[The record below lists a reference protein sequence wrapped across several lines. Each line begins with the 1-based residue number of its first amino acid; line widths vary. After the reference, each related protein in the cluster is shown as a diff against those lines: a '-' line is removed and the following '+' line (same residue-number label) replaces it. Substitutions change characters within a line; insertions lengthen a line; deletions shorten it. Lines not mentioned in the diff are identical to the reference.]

1 MKSSRTRWIRGLGA
15 VVLVGGLM
23 ITGWGLGV
31 TSAAPPASN
40 PGNPFQAILD
50 KLDQVL
56 AAVTGAAGQG
66 NHTLRWDTNNP
77 SATRFTVL
85 AAIPGAVL
93 DKNTGLVW
101 EQAPD
106 GTPPRLGRRHSRLRN
121 PLLCQQGCRG
131 HSRLATALGGGAQE
145 RAGWLDGSG
154 RAVCPGQRFHPQH
167 QQCYSRCPVGQLLV
181 GVDDRRPSDRRVERV
196 LRLGLVFSS
205 NKANGSVRAWCVRG
219 GMHADTY

>member
-121 PLLCQQGCRG
+121 PLLCQQECRG
-131 HSRLATALGGGAQE
+131 HARLAAAVGGGVGESDRSLVTGALCSGE
-145 RAGWLDGSG
+145 RL
-154 RAVCPGQRFHPQH
+154 HHQH
-167 QQCYSRCPVGQLLV
+167 QRCDSRCPVGRLLV
-181 GVDDRRPSDRRVERV
+181 GVDERRPSDQRVGRGLRQWLRERQP
-196 LRLGLVFSS
+196 
-205 NKANGSVRAWCVRG
+205 
-219 GMHADTY
+219 